1 MITSMNFINT
11 TRNEYIYSLDLD
23 NNDYE
28 KIIIE
33 TTSNDKI
40 MNEDIVNLVPLW
52 KSSDVI
58 IHFSYNYITTDLI
71 HMIPDQFSFIKDFL
85 ELFYKKYYKQF
96 YSIEKYDTSIKYI
109 MKEISQFNPNLRS
122 RKNIFSL
129 SCLLKLNYLASDS
142 IHIGKK
148 HFSLFGHSIEWK
160 NKDRLIK
167 FPSWSNAIEN
177 EFYSLIVNKKDV
189 IEKESLINKV
199 KEFSSWFNYSM
210 YGKYIDMKNISYI
223 SHYKNE
229 INRLNNVIDTRE
241 VLHSENI
248 IKYNDSIDQLNNEII
263 LLKKIIKSKKE
274 KTVSFSDLNTTIKY
288 SSNHDF
294 MIDDTFM

>member
-33 TTSNDKI
+33 TKNKDEI

-96 YSIEKYDTSIKYI
+96 YNIEKYDTSIKYI

>member
-33 TTSNDKI
+33 TKNKDEI

-274 KTVSFSDLNTTIKY
+274 KTVSFSDLNNTIKY
-288 SSNHDF
+288 SNNHDF

>member
-33 TTSNDKI
+33 TKNKDEI

-288 SSNHDF
+288 SNNHDF